1 MDQLSLN
8 PVGHNV
14 VDLALRRRRPTGTLT
29 CRWRRDASTGALTCV
44 WTARRAGRIQHR
56 PVLASDSEAIQN
68 KPQSETSNLDRFAL
82 LAMTERAFIY

>member
-1 MDQLSLN
+1 MDQLFLN

-56 PVLASDSEAIQN
+56 PVIASSHRPRGRPLRDETRRNPALAIS
-68 KPQSETSNLDRFAL
+68 
-82 LAMTERAFIY
+82 M